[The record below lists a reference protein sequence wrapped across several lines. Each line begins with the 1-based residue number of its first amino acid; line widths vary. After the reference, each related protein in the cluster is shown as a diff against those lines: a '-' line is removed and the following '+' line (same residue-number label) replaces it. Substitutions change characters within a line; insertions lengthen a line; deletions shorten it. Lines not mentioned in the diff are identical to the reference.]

1 MSEEEKIEKNI
12 IYGRNT
18 ILEALNSEAK
28 VNKIWH
34 DANFSPKIIDILELA
49 RTKKIPVMQVQKQKL
64 YDLAGTNEHRS
75 IVAELSPIEFIEEKD
90 FLKHDFKKIL
100 IAVNVQDPHN
110 LGAIIRSAYA
120 FGIDAVCYTARN
132 SAQLNNT
139 VLTSSAGA
147 ALKTNLVRINNVTN
161 FIKTLKD
168 NKYWVYAS
176 VVEPES
182 SESLNNI
189 KFDDMSA
196 ILVGNEGKGLSDK
209 IVKHCDFTVHIPV
222 RFNSLNVSV
231 ATAIIC
237 NKIYNN

>member
-1 MSEEEKIEKNI
+1 MEEEKNI
-12 IYGRNT
+12 IYGRNS
-18 ILEALNSEAK
+18 ILEALKSEAK

-34 DANFSPKIIDILELA
+34 DAKLSPKIVDILELA
-49 RTKKIPVMQVQKQKL
+49 RAKKIPVLKVEKQKL
-64 YDLAGTNEHRS
+64 FHLSGTNDHRS
-75 IVAELSPIEFIEEKD
+75 IVAELSPIEFIDEKN
-90 FLKHDFKKIL
+90 FLEHAFKKIL
-100 IAVNVQDPHN
+100 VAVNIQDPHN

-120 FGIDAVCYTARN
+120 FGIDAVCYTTRD

-147 ALKTNLVRINNVTN
+147 ALKMPLVRIANATN

-168 NKYWVYAS
+168 NNFWTYAA
-176 VVEPES
+176 VVEAES

-209 IVKHCDFTVHIPV
+209 IVKHCDFKVHIPV